1 MMLQIKI
8 KHLTIFNVLCPHSSI
23 YTIEKEENELKEE
36 EGNHRNYYIFVPIE
50 EEAAYLNSKSIGQM
64 PFLSYELQI

>member
-1 MMLQIKI
+1 MLQIKI

-36 EGNHRNYYIFVPIE
+36 EGNHRNYYIFVPIGGGSS
-50 EEAAYLNSKSIGQM
+50 LSK
-64 PFLSYELQI
+64 FQIHRPNAVFVI